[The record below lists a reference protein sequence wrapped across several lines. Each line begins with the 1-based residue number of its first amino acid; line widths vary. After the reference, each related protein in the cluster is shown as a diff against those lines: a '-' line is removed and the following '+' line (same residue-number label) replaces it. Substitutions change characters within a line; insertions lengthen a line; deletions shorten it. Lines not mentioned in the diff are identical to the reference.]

1 MNMVRLRTDLL
12 LLLTVH
18 GFAKKPN
25 LENKSSINNKIQ
37 IKMKSLISALKRLFC
52 KTDVSGSCKHEYWRA
67 GIRHGIAVY
76 KCNKCNTYLNN
87 YR

>member
-1 MNMVRLRTDLL
+1 MKRL
-12 LLLTVH
+12 
-18 GFAKKPN
+18 
-25 LENKSSINNKIQ
+25 IQ
-37 IKMKSLISALKRLFC
+37 ALKRLLR

-87 YR
+87 YC